1 MKEMANMKTSPKER
15 EIQKK
20 GYGLAKSVFEVT
32 KNLPAKEMKEFASQ
46 MRNTAMF
53 VPFNIAEAVMRKTKK
68 QASLYLIVAK
78 GFLNKLDTDVERS
91 RILGIID
98 SRNYHLLETQIKS
111 INSLLAGLLRNRKN

>member
-1 MKEMANMKTSPKER
+1 MKTGNKEQ

-32 KNLPAKEMKEFASQ
+32 KNIAAKEMKEFASQ

-53 VPFNIAEAVMRKTKK
+53 VPFNIAEAVTRKTKK
-68 QASLYLIVAK
+68 QASLYLVVAR

-91 RILGIID
+91 RVLGIID
-98 SRNYHLLETQIKS
+98 SRNYHILETQIKS
-111 INSLLAGLLRNRKN
+111 INSLLSGLLRNRRN